1 MSDDQIIWKLEPFPE
16 PYEEERR
23 KARDEIY
30 NYFISAQL
38 PSNKAAISALCSKS
52 TLKTEIAQEY
62 QRITGCSRAAHH
74 YMDIIFTQGS
84 TTLGTIYSAL
94 IVPIATTGEASIS
107 ISKSENKSENKRER
121 SERLSWDGSHSILI
135 MVESDINVIIE
146 SGNGRLAARVGFFER
161 EQQ

>member
-16 PYEEERR
+16 PYEEERK

-38 PSNKAAISALCSKS
+38 PSNKAAISAPCSKS
-52 TLKTEIAQEY
+52 TLKTEIVQEY

-74 YMDIIFTQGS
+74 YMGLIFTQGS

-94 IVPIATTGEASIS
+94 IVPIATAGEASIS
-107 ISKSENKSENKRER
+107 ISKSENKRER

-135 MVESDINVIIE
+135 MGESDINVIIE
-146 SGNGRLAARVGFFER
+146 SGNGRFAARVGFFER